1 MGGDGSQDEYY
12 ATDFQTLNQYMF
24 SNKDNINILT
34 SLLIEYGVSDAVV
47 CPGSR
52 NAPIVHN
59 LSQCQSIRCHP
70 ITDERSA
77 GFFALGIAQATQ
89 RPTVVCVTSG
99 TALLNLAPAVAEA
112 YYQHVPLVVVSAD
125 RPSQWIN
132 QLDGQTLPQPDA
144 LGRFVRKAVS
154 LPEPHIMCKLDDG
167 LNTSDSDKRWEEEC
181 WMCRR
186 LANEALHSATCR
198 QSAPVHI
205 NVPITEPLFTFDVA
219 VLPVAKR
226 FRLMEKVSFLNQQR
240 QLFERFFGANRP
252 MIVIGQLAYG
262 IISPETIRSLSQ
274 HYVVMAE
281 PLSNL
286 YYQTIHFD
294 EAVRVVDGLE
304 QDQSA
309 KYAPDYIIYIGDTLV
324 SKPTRRWLRSTKAAS
339 CFITPDALDLHDP
352 IMTLEDIVECPLE
365 DVDLLLSSFCDIYDN
380 PEDFENDE
388 DIMAH
393 EDCRHAFYLLW
404 QQLLDNCA
412 ERAEAY
418 EPAFS
423 QMATVKYFEEQLAD
437 LDTDIC
443 VHYANSSAVRLAC
456 IYAQHYVWCN
466 RGVNGIEG
474 SLSTAAGF
482 SLATDAMTVCI
493 IGDLS
498 FFYDQNALWNSCIG
512 GNLRIVLLNNNGGGI
527 FRQLKGLD
535 KSPVANSFVSAHHE
549 TTAQGIC
556 TQNDIGYISAKD
568 MNEMQIGIV
577 TLLTRETD
585 RPMVLEVFTD
595 AEEDMKAMAN
605 FFASLT

>member
-1 MGGDGSQDEYY
+1 
-12 ATDFQTLNQYMF
+12 MF
-24 SNKDNINILT
+24 SNKENINILT
-34 SLLIEYGVSDAVV
+34 SLLLEYGVSDAVV

-70 ITDERSA
+70 VTDERSA
-77 GFFALGIAQATQ
+77 GFYALGIAQATQ

-125 RPSQWIN
+125 RPVQWID

-154 LPEPHIMCKLDDG
+154 LPEPHVASVSSADG
-167 LNTSDSDKRWEEEC
+167 LEAAGKGALSDSDKRLDEER

-186 LANEALHSATCR
+186 LVNEALHAATCR
-198 QSAPVHI
+198 QPAPVHI
-205 NVPITEPLFTFDVA
+205 NVPITEPLFAFDVA
-219 VLPVAKR
+219 ELPVAKR
-226 FRLMEKVSFLNQQR
+226 FRQMEKVSFLNQQR
-240 QLFERFFGANRP
+240 QLFERFFSAERP
-252 MIVIGQLAYG
+252 MIVIGQMAYG

-286 YYQTIHFD
+286 HYQTIHFD
-294 EAVRVVDGLE
+294 EAVRVVESLDRNESL
-304 QDQSA
+304 Q
-309 KYAPDYIIYIGDTLV
+309 YVPDYIIYIGDTLV
-324 SKPTRRWLRSTKAAS
+324 SKPTRRWLRSTKATS
-339 CFITPDALDLHDP
+339 CVIIPDALDIHDP
-352 IMTLEDIVECPLE
+352 ITTLEDIVECPLE

-380 PEDFENDE
+380 PEDFEDDE
-388 DIMAH
+388 DVMAH
-393 EDCRHAFYLLW
+393 EDSRHGFHACW
-404 QQLLDNCA
+404 QQLLDHCA

-418 EPAFS
+418 EPGFS

-482 SLATDAMTVCI
+482 SLATDALTVCV

-498 FFYDQNALWNSCIG
+498 FFYDQNALWNSNIG
-512 GNLRIVLLNNNGGGI
+512 GNLRIVLLNNSGGGI

-535 KSPVANSFVSAHHE
+535 KSPVATSFVAAQHE

-556 TQNDIGYISAKD
+556 TQNDIGYISAKN
-568 MNEMQIGIV
+568 MGEMQIGIV
-577 TLLTRETD
+577 TLLTRETN
-585 RPMVLEVFTD
+585 RPMLLEVFTD
-595 AEEDMKAMAN
+595 VDEDMKAYSMYFSQLN
-605 FFASLT
+605 K

>member
-1 MGGDGSQDEYY
+1 
-12 ATDFQTLNQYMF
+12 MF
-24 SNKDNINILT
+24 SNKENINILT
-34 SLLIEYGVSDAVV
+34 SLLLEYGVSDAVV

-70 ITDERSA
+70 VTDERSA
-77 GFFALGIAQATQ
+77 GFYALGIAQATQ

-125 RPSQWIN
+125 RPVQWID

-154 LPEPHIMCKLDDG
+154 LPEPHVASVGSGDG
-167 LNTSDSDKRWEEEC
+167 LEAAGKGALSDGDKRLDEER

-186 LANEALHSATCR
+186 LVNEALHAATCR
-198 QSAPVHI
+198 QPAPVHI
-205 NVPITEPLFTFDVA
+205 NVPITEPLFAFDVA
-219 VLPVAKR
+219 ELPVAKR
-226 FRLMEKVSFLNQQR
+226 FRQMEKVSFLNQQR
-240 QLFERFFGANRP
+240 QLFERFFSADRP
-252 MIVIGQLAYG
+252 MIVIGQMAYG

-286 YYQTIHFD
+286 HYQTIHFD
-294 EAVRVVDGLE
+294 EAVRVVESL
-304 QDQSA
+304 DQNESLQ
-309 KYAPDYIIYIGDTLV
+309 YVPDYIIYIGDTLV
-324 SKPTRRWLRSTKAAS
+324 SKPTRRWLRSTKATS
-339 CFITPDALDLHDP
+339 CVITPDALDIHDP
-352 IMTLEDIVECPLE
+352 ITTLEDIVECPLE

-380 PEDFENDE
+380 PEDFEDDE
-388 DIMAH
+388 DVMAH
-393 EDCRHAFYLLW
+393 EDSRHGFHACW
-404 QQLLDNCA
+404 QQLLDRCA

-418 EPAFS
+418 EPGFS

-482 SLATDAMTVCI
+482 SLATDALTVCV

-498 FFYDQNALWNSCIG
+498 FFYDQNALWNSNIG
-512 GNLRIVLLNNNGGGI
+512 GNLRIVLLNNSGGGI

-535 KSPVANSFVSAHHE
+535 KSPVATSFVAAQHE

-568 MNEMQIGIV
+568 MGEMQIGIV
-577 TLLTRETD
+577 TLLTRETN
-585 RPMVLEVFTD
+585 RPMLLEVFTD
-595 AEEDMKAMAN
+595 VDEDIKAMADY
-605 FFASLT
+605 FALLT

>member
-1 MGGDGSQDEYY
+1 
-12 ATDFQTLNQYMF
+12 MF
-24 SNKDNINILT
+24 SNKENINILT
-34 SLLIEYGVSDAVV
+34 SLLLEYGVSDAVV

-59 LSQCQSIRCHP
+59 LSECQSIRCHP
-70 ITDERSA
+70 VTDERSA
-77 GFFALGIAQATQ
+77 GFYALGIAQATQ

-125 RPSQWIN
+125 RPVQWID

-154 LPEPHIMCKLDDG
+154 LPEPHVASVDSGDG
-167 LNTSDSDKRWEEEC
+167 LEAAGKGALSDGDKRLDEER

-186 LANEALHSATCR
+186 LVNEALHAATCR
-198 QSAPVHI
+198 QPAPVHI
-205 NVPITEPLFTFDVA
+205 NVPITEPLFAFDVA
-219 VLPVAKR
+219 ELPVAKR
-226 FRLMEKVSFLNQQR
+226 FRQMEKVSFLNQQR
-240 QLFERFFGANRP
+240 QLFERFFSAGRP
-252 MIVIGQLAYG
+252 MIVIGQMAYG

-286 YYQTIHFD
+286 HYQTIHFD
-294 EAVRVVDGLE
+294 EAVRVVESL
-304 QDQSA
+304 DQNESLQ
-309 KYAPDYIIYIGDTLV
+309 YVPDYIIYIGDTLV
-324 SKPTRRWLRSTKAAS
+324 SKPTRRWLRSTKATS
-339 CFITPDALDLHDP
+339 CVITPDALDIHDP
-352 IMTLEDIVECPLE
+352 ITTLEDIVECPLE

-380 PEDFENDE
+380 PEDFEDDE
-388 DIMAH
+388 DVMAH
-393 EDCRHAFYLLW
+393 EDSRNGFHACW
-404 QQLLDNCA
+404 QQLLDRCA

-418 EPAFS
+418 EPGFS
-423 QMATVKYFEEQLAD
+423 QMATVKYFEQQLAD

-482 SLATDAMTVCI
+482 SLATDALTVCV

-498 FFYDQNALWNSCIG
+498 FFYDQNALWNSNIG
-512 GNLRIVLLNNNGGGI
+512 GNLRIVLLNNSGGGI

-535 KSPVANSFVSAHHE
+535 KSPVATSFVAAQHE

-568 MNEMQIGIV
+568 MGEMQIGIV
-577 TLLTRETD
+577 TLLTRETN
-585 RPMVLEVFTD
+585 RPMLLEVFTD
-595 AEEDMKAMAN
+595 VDEDMKAYSMYFSQLN
-605 FFASLT
+605 K

>member
-1 MGGDGSQDEYY
+1 
-12 ATDFQTLNQYMF
+12 MF
-24 SNKDNINILT
+24 SNKENINILT
-34 SLLIEYGVSDAVV
+34 SLLLEYGVSDAVV

-59 LSQCQSIRCHP
+59 LSQCQQIRCHP
-70 ITDERSA
+70 VTDERSA
-77 GFFALGIAQATQ
+77 GFYALGIAQATQ

-125 RPSQWIN
+125 RPVQWID

-154 LPEPHIMCKLDDG
+154 LPEPHSTSLGNDDG
-167 LNTSDSDKRWEEEC
+167 LEAACKGALSDGDKRLEEER

-186 LANEALHSATCR
+186 LVNEALHAATCR
-198 QSAPVHI
+198 QPAPVHI
-205 NVPITEPLFTFDVA
+205 NVPITEPLFAFDVA
-219 VLPVAKR
+219 ELPVAKR
-226 FRLMEKVSFLNQQR
+226 FRQMEKVSFLNQQR
-240 QLFERFFGANRP
+240 QLFERFFSAGRP
-252 MIVIGQLAYG
+252 MIVIGQMAYG

-286 YYQTIHFD
+286 HYQTIHFD
-294 EAVRVVDGLE
+294 EAVRVVEGLDRNE
-304 QDQSA
+304 SLQ
-309 KYAPDYIIYIGDTLV
+309 YVPDYIIYIGDTLV
-324 SKPTRRWLRSTKAAS
+324 SKPTRRWLRSTKATS
-339 CFITPDALDLHDP
+339 CVITPDALGIHDP
-352 IMTLEDIVECPLE
+352 ITTLEDIVECPLE

-380 PEDFENDE
+380 PEDFEDDE
-388 DIMAH
+388 DVMAH
-393 EDCRHAFYLLW
+393 EDSRHGFHACW
-404 QQLLDNCA
+404 QQLLDRCA
-412 ERAEAY
+412 ERTEAY
-418 EPAFS
+418 EPGFS

-482 SLATDAMTVCI
+482 SLATDALTVCV

-498 FFYDQNALWNSCIG
+498 FFYDQNALWNSNIG
-512 GNLRIVLLNNNGGGI
+512 GNLRIVLLNNSGGGI

-535 KSPVANSFVSAHHE
+535 KSPVATSFVAAQHE

-568 MNEMQIGIV
+568 MGEMQIGIV
-577 TLLTRETD
+577 TLLTRETN
-585 RPMVLEVFTD
+585 RPMLLEVFTD
-595 AEEDMKAMAN
+595 VDEDMKAMADY
-605 FFASLT
+605 FALLT

>member
-1 MGGDGSQDEYY
+1 
-12 ATDFQTLNQYMF
+12 MF
-24 SNKDNINILT
+24 SNKENINILT
-34 SLLIEYGVSDAVV
+34 SLLLEYGVSDAVV

-70 ITDERSA
+70 VTDERSA
-77 GFFALGIAQATQ
+77 GFYALGIAQATQ

-112 YYQHVPLVVVSAD
+112 YYQHMPLVVVSAD
-125 RPSQWIN
+125 RPVQWID

-154 LPEPHIMCKLDDG
+154 LPEPHVASVGSADG
-167 LNTSDSDKRWEEEC
+167 LEAVGKGALSDGDKRLDEER

-186 LANEALHSATCR
+186 LVNEALHAATCR
-198 QSAPVHI
+198 QPAPVHI
-205 NVPITEPLFTFDVA
+205 NVPITEPLFAFDVA
-219 VLPVAKR
+219 ELPVAKR
-226 FRLMEKVSFLNQQR
+226 FRQMEKVSFLNQQR
-240 QLFERFFGANRP
+240 QLFERFFSADRP
-252 MIVIGQLAYG
+252 MIVIGQMAYG

-286 YYQTIHFD
+286 HYQTIHFD
-294 EAVRVVDGLE
+294 EAVRVVESL
-304 QDQSA
+304 DQNESLQ
-309 KYAPDYIIYIGDTLV
+309 YVPDYIIYIGDTLV
-324 SKPTRRWLRSTKAAS
+324 SKPTRRWLRSTKATS
-339 CFITPDALDLHDP
+339 CVITPDALDIHDP
-352 IMTLEDIVECPLE
+352 ITTLEDIVECPLE

-380 PEDFENDE
+380 PEDFEDDE
-388 DIMAH
+388 DVMAH
-393 EDCRHAFYLLW
+393 EDSRHGFHACW
-404 QQLLDNCA
+404 QQLLDRCA

-418 EPAFS
+418 EPGFS

-437 LDTDIC
+437 LDTNIC

-482 SLATDAMTVCI
+482 SLATDALTVCV

-498 FFYDQNALWNSCIG
+498 FFYDQNALWNSNIG
-512 GNLRIVLLNNNGGGI
+512 GNLRIVLLNNGGGGI

-535 KSPVANSFVSAHHE
+535 KSPVATSFVAAQHE
-549 TTAQGIC
+549 TTALGIC

-568 MNEMQIGIV
+568 MGEMQIGIV
-577 TLLTRETD
+577 TLLTRETN
-585 RPMVLEVFTD
+585 RPMLLEVFTD
-595 AEEDMKAMAN
+595 VDEDMKAIADY
-605 FFASLT
+605 FASLT